1 MEKRALLMHF
11 AYVDGVSTRYLAA
24 GPRDAPVLLLVH
36 GLTLTC
42 DIWSEFIPRI
52 AGRFRVVAPDMLGHG
67 FTKPVC
73 SPRQVDISAKA
84 RHLAR
89 FVHSVTGA
97 TSFAV
102 SGSSYGAL
110 VACNMYLH
118 EPSSVSHLALFG
130 SGSCFNDEP
139 QLLSAVARA
148 HSSYAQ
154 LLDASD
160 VNGWREH
167 LSGSVFARHSI
178 PVHLPHILALAYAQP
193 WIADYWRATIAAM
206 SDPERFRPFRVLER
220 LEQIRAKTLLVWG
233 RNDPGA
239 PLTVAQAALE
249 RLPNASLE
257 VLENCGHF
265 PMFEHPIAASDAVSH
280 FLLR

>member
-1 MEKRALLMHF
+1 MLMHF
-11 AYVDGVSTRYLAA
+11 ADVDGVSTRYVAA

-42 DIWSEFIPRI
+42 DIWSEFIPRM
-52 AGRFRVVAPDMLGHG
+52 AGNFRVIAPDMLGHG
-67 FTKPVC
+67 FTKPAF
-73 SPRQVDISAKA
+73 SPRQVDIAAKA

-89 FVHSVTGA
+89 FVRGVSGA
-97 TSFAV
+97 STFAV
-102 SGSSYGAL
+102 GASSYGAL
-110 VACNMYLH
+110 VVCNMYLRD
-118 EPSSVSHLALFG
+118 PSSISHLALFG

-148 HSSYAQ
+148 HSSYAG
-154 LLDASD
+154 LLEAPD
-160 VNGWREH
+160 VNGWRDH
-167 LSGSVFARHSI
+167 LCRSVFAADSI
-178 PVHLPHILALAYAQP
+178 PAHLPHMLALAYAQP

-206 SDPERFRPFRVLER
+206 SDPEQFRPFRVLER

-249 RLPNASLE
+249 RLPNASLQAF
-257 VLENCGHF
+257 ENCGHF
-265 PMFEHPIAASDAVSH
+265 PMFENPIAASDAVSQ
-280 FLLR
+280 FLLC